1 MILPLLKK
9 KRILKYSIVIIN
21 TILFMSKIKPFRA
34 LRPQAN
40 LAKEVSSVPYDVLN
54 AQEAREIAKENPYS
68 FLRVSRSEIDL
79 PENVNPY
86 ADEVYAK
93 AKENFEKLQADGILQ
108 LEAEPSL
115 YVYQLQ
121 MGEQIQTSVVACCSI
136 DEYDND
142 LIKKHEKTRP
152 DKENDRT
159 RHIIE
164 LEAQTGL
171 IFLCY
176 RGTDEINALVTEAMK
191 GEPLYNFDA
200 EDVNKNSIRNKIWK
214 IAETS
219 PLVEAFEK
227 IPAIYIADGHH
238 RAASSSRARA
248 FLSNEA
254 LESVNE
260 SAVCLQFEIEIQ
272 EAEYNFVIAALFP
285 AEELK
290 ILPYNRVVKDLNG
303 LSDEEFLGKLRE
315 NFEVTENASPTP
327 KTNGTFSMYLNGRW
341 YGLKPNFAVSDSVIE
356 SLDVSVLENY
366 VLHPILGIED
376 VRTDKRIDFVG
387 GIRGTRELENL
398 VNLGKWQVA
407 FSMFATTI
415 EQLLDVSD
423 ADEIMPPKSTWFEPK
438 LRDGLLIHK
447 I

>member
-1 MILPLLKK
+1 
-9 KRILKYSIVIIN
+9 
-21 TILFMSKIKPFRA
+21 MSKIKPFRA

-54 AQEAREIAKENPYS
+54 AQEAREIAQNNPHS

-79 PENVNPY
+79 AENVNPY
-86 ADEVYAK
+86 SDEVYAK
-93 AKENFEKLQADGILQ
+93 AKENFEQLQADGVLQ
-108 LEAEPSL
+108 LEAESSL

-176 RGTDEINALVTEAMK
+176 RGTYEINTLVGEAVK
-191 GEPLYNFDA
+191 SEPLYNFEA
-200 EDVNKNSIRNKIWK
+200 EDVNKNSIRNTIWK
-214 IAETS
+214 ISATDSLVSAFAE
-219 PLVEAFEK
+219 V
-227 IPAIYIADGHH
+227 PAIYIADGHH

-248 FLSNEA
+248 EMKSRNPNHIGE
-254 LESVNE
+254 E
-260 SAVCLQFEIEIQ
+260 
-272 EAEYNFVIAALFP
+272 EYNFVIAALFP

-290 ILPYNRVVKDLNG
+290 ILPYNRVVKDLND
-303 LSDEEFLGKLRE
+303 LSNDEFLAKLRE
-315 NFEVTENASPTP
+315 KFEISENANPSPETS
-327 KTNGTFSMYLNGRW
+327 GTFSMYLNGKW
-341 YGLKPNFAVSDSVIE
+341 FGLKPSFSTPNSVIE
-356 SLDVSVLENY
+356 SLDVSILENFL
-366 VLHPILGIED
+366 LHPILGIED
-376 VRTDKRIDFVG
+376 VRTDKRIDFIG
-387 GIRGTRELENL
+387 GIRGISELEKL
-398 VNLGKWQVA
+398 VDAGKWKVA
-407 FSMFATTI
+407 FSMYATTV
-415 EQLLDVSD
+415 EQLLNVSD